1 MTKEKRIFR
10 PFMLMLLLAPFFT
23 QGQSLPTTQKNSV
36 HAPRNIKIDGNSDEW
51 NNKFEAY
58 NKSTQIYYTISNDLT
73 NLYLTVQANDINTIK
88 KIVSSGLTLT
98 INKLNKKKDS
108 TAIAFTF
115 PVYDQGLKSITV
127 TKRLISGNKAEDKL
141 RIDSLIKVY
150 NRQIPITMK
159 VISVRGLK
167 TINNESISVYNE
179 EKIKAAALFDKNMY
193 YNYEL
198 AIPLKLIEFTPDGIS
213 KFYYNV
219 QINGLESFNG
229 MKIQTIGGREDKL
242 GVVDKDGKTFILNDN
257 SSIQDKDLYYPT
269 NFWAEYTLSK

>member
-1 MTKEKRIFR
+1 
-10 PFMLMLLLAPFFT
+10 MLLLAPFFT

-36 HAPRNIKIDGNSDEW
+36 HAPLNIKIDGNSDEW

-219 QINGLESFNG
+219 QINGLTSFNG
-229 MKIQTIGGREDKL
+229 MTIQAIGGREDKL
-242 GVVDKDGKTFILNDN
+242 GVVDKNGTTFILNDN